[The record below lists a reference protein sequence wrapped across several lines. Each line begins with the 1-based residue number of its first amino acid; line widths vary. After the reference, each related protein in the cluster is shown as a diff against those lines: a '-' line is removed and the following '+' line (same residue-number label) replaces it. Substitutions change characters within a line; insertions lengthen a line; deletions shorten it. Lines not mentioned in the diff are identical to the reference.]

1 VSAGCNTRFALRGTE
16 SSAVNWRE
24 TMSDSRFDNLA
35 RFLGGRPSRRQVLK
49 GLLGGGALTA
59 AAITLPFGEAA
70 AQCVEDGQAC
80 SAGSDCCSGNCDA
93 TTGFCGVEGE
103 TTCLPDG
110 QACSAAADCCTGNC
124 DATTG
129 YCGLPGETVCVPDGE
144 ACSSGSDC
152 CTGNCDATTGYCGVP
167 VEAAG
172 GTTGTTGTTSLPAS
186 RSEARRV

>member
-1 VSAGCNTRFALRGTE
+1 
-16 SSAVNWRE
+16 
-24 TMSDSRFDNLA
+24 MSDSRFDNLA

-70 AQCVEDGQAC
+70 AQCVEDGKAC

-110 QACSAAADCCTGNC
+110 QACSAAADCC
-124 DATTG
+124 
-129 YCGLPGETVCVPDGE
+129 
-144 ACSSGSDC
+144 S
-152 CTGNCDATTGYCGVP
+152 GNCDATTGYCGVP

-172 GTTGTTGTTSLPAS
+172 GTTGTTSLPAS
-186 RSEARRV
+186 GSGMSQGSDMSLIVPVAAVGAAAAVLGARRMRATAQDETSA